1 MDFHTPTRRHDSTNK
16 TVSKP
21 GTNGTENKERR
32 TKVLTS
38 YPLCVVI
45 LVFHTQGSE
54 HHTDSLSRH
63 THLGTVMAT
72 EAMGKNYMNLF
83 KLS

>member
-1 MDFHTPTRRHDSTNK
+1 MTQQIKPCPNLEQLGQRI
-16 TVSKP
+16 VSW
-21 GTNGTENKERR
+21 TENKERR
-32 TKVLTS
+32 IKVLTS
-38 YPLCVVI
+38 YPLSVVI

-63 THLGTVMAT
+63 THLGTVMAN
-72 EAMGKNYMNLF
+72 EAMEKNMNLF